1 MPVISPER
9 LSTLIG
15 RIYDCT
21 IDPDQWPNTM
31 QDICSCLECMGS
43 AMLIQDLRGLPPTF
57 LYSWNTDRNWLERY
71 LEYAGEVA
79 ALYNAP
85 DVLNVPLDNPI
96 VLSHTFDERTLREI
110 RVYREWAAPQG
121 VCDFIQ
127 TTALRTPDR
136 IGLFSAYRS
145 NSVGR
150 FADREIKIMRLLAPH
165 IRRAVT
171 ISDLM
176 DLKKLETRAVAATL
190 DNLSA
195 GVVVVAKDS
204 RILHANEAARLMFKT
219 DGPVRSFKGKLSAM
233 DGAAARELT
242 EAIAFAQ
249 RDEAMIGATGIGIAL
264 KSASGAV
271 AIAHVLPLAYGELRT
286 RLMPQAIA
294 AVFVMQTED
303 KLLADMSAIARNF
316 GLTPA
321 ETHLLEHLAQGATLT
336 DVSRVLGIS
345 LTTAKTHL
353 SHIFSKTG
361 VTRQAD
367 LIALVNRLT
376 PQIKRSTVS

>member
-1 MPVISPER
+1 MAVISPER

-31 QDICSCLECMGS
+31 EDICNSIDCMGS

-71 LEYAGEVA
+71 LEYSGEVA
-79 ALYNAP
+79 VLYSAP
-85 DVLNVPLDNPI
+85 NISSAPLDDPI

-110 RVYREWAAPQG
+110 RVFREWAAPHG

-127 TTALRTPDR
+127 TAALRGPDR

-145 NSVGR
+145 SSVGR
-150 FADREIKIMRLLAPH
+150 FANREVEIMRLLAPH
-165 IRRAVT
+165 VRRAVT

-176 DLKKLETRAVAATL
+176 DLKKMETYSIAVTL
-190 DNLSA
+190 DKFSV
-195 GVVVVAKDS
+195 GVIVVANDS
-204 RILHANEAARLMFKT
+204 RILHANEAAQLMLQT
-219 DGPVRSFKGKLSAM
+219 GGTVHSINGKLSAT

-242 EAIAFAQ
+242 DAIEFAQ
-249 RDEAMIGATGIGIAL
+249 RDETTIGTTGIGVAL
-264 KSASGAV
+264 KNASGVA

-286 RLMPQAIA
+286 RLIPQATA
-294 AVFVMQTED
+294 AVFVTQAGA
-303 KLLADMSAIARNF
+303 KLSADMGAIARSF
-316 GLTPA
+316 CLTSA
-321 ETHLLEHLAQGATLT
+321 ETRLLEHLAQGATLT
-336 DVSRVLGIS
+336 EVSSALGIS
-345 LTTAKTHL
+345 LATAKTHL

-361 VTRQAD
+361 VTRQTD
-367 LIALVNRLT
+367 LIALVNRLM
-376 PQIKRSTVS
+376 PQIKRPTM

>member
-145 NSVGR
+145 NNVGP

-336 DVSRVLGIS
+336 DVSRILGIS